1 MKMKP
6 YLRPRVNGVNKLW
19 MFTEGFGSYLSNVGG
34 AYFLQGISAYLQMS
48 FVMYSGRGTGRKSR
62 KNKGKTRMFRAM
74 RRKKQQ
80 LSEKECRAVL
90 ERGTSGVLAVSGD
103 DGYPYAV
110 PLSYVY
116 TEGKLFFHSAKSGHK
131 IDAIMRSGKASFC
144 VVDQDQIVPEEYTTY
159 FRSVIA
165 FGNENSGR
173 RQCETS
179 CQMLDVKCAPDD
191 SEENREQAI
200 EREWKPLCMLEMRLS
215 I

>member
-1 MKMKP
+1 
-6 YLRPRVNGVNKLW
+6 
-19 MFTEGFGSYLSNVGG
+19 
-34 AYFLQGISAYLQMS
+34 
-48 FVMYSGRGTGRKSR
+48 
-62 KNKGKTRMFRAM
+62 M
-74 RRKKQQ
+74 RRKRQQ

-165 FGNENSGR
+165 FGTVRILEDDNEKR
-173 RQCETS
+173 EAVR
-179 CQMLDVKCAPDD
+179 MLAVKYAPDD

-200 EREWKPLCMLEMRLS
+200 EREWKPLCMLEMKIEHMTGKEAIELAVKKAEEN
-215 I
+215 